1 MPNEHFAQR
10 QLVINLHMST
20 TFPLSVGAAMK
31 KIARN
36 ARGVGLPRFVAGLLA
51 LATTFGVQGSAYAIP
66 NVPTPVSKPVAA
78 HLAALP
84 SAIKPGAANLTMSS
98 LDPYTPTTATPDY
111 FGTPDPVSGYAT
123 GNFANSPLPTS
134 VLIQGDGTG
143 AMFIAEYYPAGD
155 PSGNGGKIKK
165 FDMVNPGSG
174 YHSGTTKVSV
184 IGGGGVGGQGGP
196 ITIDPATGGITAIGV
211 ANPGTGYGSAKGL
224 RKFTTDLPD
233 LAIATPTATA
243 AVKTVGDPN
252 YIPASDSYEI
262 AAVRTKWQFSSD
274 LGYTTVNLYAQ
285 VDTAHTGACPAG
297 EVNWKYPN
305 NTFIK
310 NGAGQNVC
318 FIATNFTDTAKT
330 TINSQAPFSYLG
342 PTIVANKGVP
352 VRVTFDN
359 YLPSG
364 TQPCTVAGGSLLTGP
379 NANTCGGD
387 LFLPVDPS
395 VMGAGSGPNG
405 GDYSTARA
413 TIHLHGGVTP
423 WISDGTMDQWVSPAS
438 ASEQYPAGV
447 STRYVPDMWYAADGS
462 IINSCYGYIHCYT
475 SNATPT
481 TYRGADSNSVPTGF
495 QQDATTA
502 ATYPSTNPGNG
513 RMTFYYTNQDTARL
527 LFYHDHSDGITRL
540 NVYSGLVAGYL
551 LQDTQEGQ
559 VLVAAGVRDATAPNT
574 PTAQE
579 KTLVIQDKTFVPAA
593 SQLQLQDPTWN
604 TAAWGSMGSLW
615 FPHVYEPNQNPGL
628 TPVNSASPGASPVG
642 RWDYGPWFWP
652 AVNNEMYP
660 PVANPL
666 CVGGKLNTSTCLPPQ
681 NTTNPGVPNVSQV
694 PEAFMDS
701 MMVNGVS
708 YPVMHAA
715 RKVYL
720 LHLLNGSDDR
730 SLNLSLY
737 YAKSDPS
744 NTYST
749 HCSGPLWT
757 NPASDTTPACGD
769 SGEVSMVPAT
779 PNTPATQGLVF
790 PDQLQNHTGG
800 VVPDMRT
807 AGPPLVMLASEG
819 GVLPDAA
826 VFPAN
831 PIGFEFSLQSITVT
845 NVKEHALIL
854 GPAQRADVLV
864 DLTNVP
870 EGSTLILYND
880 APAPFPGFDPRFD
893 YFTGDWDQ
901 TASGGSPTTIPG
913 YAPNT
918 RTIMQIKIDQDPTGT
933 PGSSI
938 FQTGTQTLITP
949 LTDAIHTY
957 YKSSQDAPVVAQVAY
972 NPALGTSTVDNTY
985 PALGDTSMTVTSSGV
1000 SSISIDPTKL
1010 NPAET
1015 TTPQV
1020 LIGDQINVATG
1031 SETDGGNGNGARAS
1045 ATISPTDSVGSVSVP
1060 NPTSYTVA
1068 PTVTSITPAPTGPNA
1083 RTAVVQSQMAGA
1095 NNISSVT
1102 VTPNNGYT
1110 GTPNVTV
1117 TGAATVLAIATAVL
1131 APTHIAGITINNGG
1145 NFTKTPLVTI
1155 SGATVSNDTQTA
1167 VAVLNPTPLLGINVV
1182 AGHGGLYTSAPTLNI
1197 TGSAPGSYAY
1207 ATAFLSTSVQS
1218 VTVTN
1223 PGVCT
1228 ITGGSYDPN
1237 SAYFGVTITG
1247 GRTAGALV
1255 ATTAFA
1261 MANAHVS
1268 GATASLQSIGVVY
1281 GGTNYTTVPTVTI
1294 SPVGMTCA
1302 TSPVATVQLTPAPIA
1317 GVTLDSANLGS
1328 FTSDPVIT
1336 ISGSGGAQLDPVL
1349 SPTSIA
1355 SITLTN
1361 SVNDFTETPLVSF
1374 DIPSA
1379 AVATVSL
1386 APTSVASISIA
1397 AGTGLGYTSIPAFAI
1412 DAPATGTG
1420 ATATAV
1426 MSVGSL
1432 QFTVVDPGAGYVAG
1446 TTYRANLSDTTTA
1459 TVTLG
1464 TGQVTSISVNNP
1476 GSGYLTAPTVELLYP
1491 DGYADTT
1498 SATAILSSQK
1508 VALNFHETGIQ
1519 ELFDNMYGRMN
1530 ATMSSEL
1537 SVTNFVN
1544 QTTLPWSSVDYP
1556 TEIINTNSSNEL
1568 VANGGKP
1575 VDSLPDG
1582 TQIWRFTHNGVDTHF
1597 IHFHMFNVQ
1606 IIAIVGWDGINQPL
1620 PAYDLG
1626 WRDTVQMDQL
1636 TIIYIAV
1643 KPIVPIIPWQIPNSI
1658 RPSDPQTDMFDA
1670 VGNPVTTQD
1679 MNMSN
1684 YDPTNAGSVNYNQL
1698 VNYGWEYMF
1707 HCHLLGHEENDFM
1720 RQIPVGVAMKAP
1732 TALQTSGTTYV
1743 AAISGGTAAHVNV
1756 SFTDN
1761 SMNETGF
1768 ILQRRVSVN
1777 DPWVPVQQL
1786 NDHAPT
1792 WDNVHQTVVDY
1803 GLSTGATVTFTDTP
1817 PLTSGVHYQYRVLA
1831 VDTIGVKNMGQFPS
1845 ADILSDPSNVV
1856 YVQIP

>member
-1 MPNEHFAQR
+1 
-10 QLVINLHMST
+10 MST

-51 LATTFGVQGSAYAIP
+51 LATTFGVQGGAYAIP

-111 FGTPDPVSGYAT
+111 FGSPDPVSGYAT

-224 RKFTTDLPD
+224 RKFTIDLPD

-243 AVKTVGDPN
+243 AVKTVGDLN

-364 TQPCTVAGGSLLTGP
+364 TQPCTVAGGSLLSGP

-495 QQDATTA
+495 HQDATTA

-628 TPVNSASPGASPVG
+628 TPVNSTSPGASPVG

-652 AVNNEMYP
+652 AVNTEMYP

-666 CVGGKLNTSTCLPPQ
+666 CKSGVLNTPTCPVPQ

-694 PEAFMDS
+694 PEAFLDS
-701 MMVNGVS
+701 MTVNGVS

-720 LHLLNGSDDR
+720 LHLLNGSNDR
-730 SLNLSLY
+730 TLNLSLY
-737 YAKSDPS
+737 YAKSDAS
-744 NTYST
+744 NSYST
-749 HCSGPLWT
+749 HCSGPLWANSAT
-757 NPASDTTPACGD
+757 DTTPACGD
-769 SGEVSMVPAT
+769 AGEVSMVPAN

-790 PDQLQNHTGG
+790 PDQLQNHYGG
-800 VVPDMRT
+800 MVPDMRT
-807 AGPPLVMLASEG
+807 AGPAMVMLASEG
-819 GVLPDAA
+819 GILPDAA

-831 PIGFEFSLQSITVT
+831 PIGFDFSLQSITNT

-870 EGSTLILYND
+870 AGSTLILYND
-880 APAPFPGFDPRFD
+880 APAPFPGWDPRFD

-901 TASGGSPTTIPG
+901 TASGGAPTTIPG

-918 RTIMQIKIDQDPTGT
+918 RTIMQIQVDQDLAGT
-933 PGSSI
+933 PGTSI
-938 FQTGTQTLITP
+938 FQSGTQTVTTA
-949 LTDAIHTY
+949 LTNAIHNY
-957 YKSSQDAPVVAQVAY
+957 YKASQDAPVVAQVAY
-972 NPALGTSTVDNTY
+972 NDALGTNTATNSY
-985 PALGDTSMTVTSSGV
+985 PALGDETMTVTSTGV
-1000 SSISIDPTKL
+1000 ASISV
-1010 NPAET
+1010 NPATLTPGET
-1015 TTPQV
+1015 ANPQV
-1020 LIGDQINVATG
+1020 LVGDQINVATG
-1031 SETDGGNGNGARAS
+1031 TEVAGGNGNGARAV
-1045 ATISPTDSVGSVSVP
+1045 ATISPTDSVGSVTSP
-1060 NPTSYTVA
+1060 NPTAYTTA
-1068 PTVTSITPAPTGPNA
+1068 PTVTSILPLPTGPNA
-1083 RTAVVQSQMAGA
+1083 RTAVIQSELAGA
-1095 NNISSVT
+1095 NNIASVN
-1102 VTPNNGYT
+1102 VTANNGYT
-1110 GTPNVTV
+1110 FTPTVTV
-1117 TGAATVLAIATAVL
+1117 TGAATVPAVATAVL
-1131 APTHIAGITINNGG
+1131 APTSIANIAINDGGI
-1145 NFTKTPLVTI
+1145 FTSTPLVTVTGPTV
-1155 SGATVSNDTQTA
+1155 SGAVQSATA
-1167 VAVLNPTPLLGINVV
+1167 ILNPTPLLGINVV
-1182 AGHGGLYTSAPTLNI
+1182 AGHGGLYTSAPTLTI
-1197 TGSAPGSYAY
+1197 TGSAVGTTAN
-1207 ATAFLSTSVQS
+1207 AIAFLSTSMQS

-1237 SAYFGVTITG
+1237 NAYFAVTLTG
-1247 GRTAGALV
+1247 GRAAGALA
-1255 ATTAFA
+1255 ATNAFA
-1261 MANAHVS
+1261 MANVHVN
-1268 GATASLQSIGVVY
+1268 GANATLQSIGVVY
-1281 GGTNYTTVPTVTI
+1281 GGTNYTTAPTVTI
-1294 SPVGMTCA
+1294 TPVGMTCGTAPAA
-1302 TSPVATVQLTPAPIA
+1302 TAQLTPGPIA
-1317 GVTLDSANLGS
+1317 GVILDQNNLGS
-1328 FTSDPVIT
+1328 FTADPIIT
-1336 ISGSGGAQLDPVL
+1336 ISGSGGAQLESVL
-1349 SPTSIA
+1349 QPTSIARISLNNVVSDFTDTPDIAFSIPSTAVATAVMTSTSIA
-1355 SITLTN
+1355 SI
-1361 SVNDFTETPLVSF
+1361 
-1374 DIPSA
+1374 
-1379 AVATVSL
+1379 
-1386 APTSVASISIA
+1386 SIA
-1397 AGTGLGYTSIPAFAI
+1397 TGTGLGYTGTPAISIG
-1412 DAPATGTG
+1412 APTTGTA

-1432 QFTVVDPGAGYVAG
+1432 QFTVVDPGSGYVAG
-1446 TTYRANLSDTTTA
+1446 TTY
-1459 TVTLG
+1459 TVTLSDNTTANVTLG
-1464 TGQVTSISVNNP
+1464 AGQVTSISVTNP
-1476 GSGYLTAPTVELLYP
+1476 GSGYLSAPTIGLLYP
-1491 DGYADTT
+1491 DGTLDLT
-1498 SATAILSSQK
+1498 SATATLSSQQ
-1508 VALNFHETGIQ
+1508 VPMTFHPTGIQ
-1519 ELFDNMYGRMN
+1519 ELFDSMYGRMN

-1537 SVTNFVN
+1537 AVTNFIN
-1544 QTTLPWSSVDYP
+1544 QTTIPWASVDFP
-1556 TEIINTNSSNEL
+1556 TEIINTNDTTEL
-1568 VANGGKP
+1568 VSAGGQP
-1575 VDSLPDG
+1575 VGSLPDG
-1582 TQIWRFTHNGVDTHF
+1582 TQLWRFTHNGVDTHF
-1597 IHFHMFNVQ
+1597 VHFHMFNVQ
-1606 IIAIVGWDGINQPL
+1606 IVAILGWDGINQPL

-1636 TIIYIAV
+1636 TVIYVAI

-1658 RPSDPQTDMFDA
+1658 RPSDPQTSMFD
-1670 VGNPVTTQD
+1670 VNGNPITTQD
-1679 MNMSN
+1679 MNMGAV
-1684 YDPTNAGSVNYNQL
+1684 DPTNKPVVNYNQL

-1761 SMNETGF
+1761 SINETGF

-1777 DPWVPVQQL
+1777 DPWVPVEQL

>member
-1 MPNEHFAQR
+1 
-10 QLVINLHMST
+10 MSNSFS
-20 TFPLSVGAAMK
+20 FPAGAAMK
-31 KIARN
+31 KIIQRKRQRN
-36 ARGVGLPRFVAGLLA
+36 YVAALLVF
-51 LATTFGVQGSAYAIP
+51 ATTFGVQGGAYAIP
-66 NVPTPVSKPVAA
+66 TVPSPSTSNKPVAA

-84 SAIKPGAANLTMSS
+84 SAIKPGAANLTMSP

-111 FGTPDPVSGYAT
+111 FGSADPVSGYAT

-134 VLIQGDGTG
+134 VVIQGDGVG
-143 AMFIAEYYPAGD
+143 ALFIAEYYPAGD
-155 PSGNGGKIKK
+155 PSGNAGKIKQ

-174 YHSGTTKVSV
+174 YHAGNTKVSV
-184 IGGGGVGGQGGP
+184 IGGGGVGAQGGP
-196 ITIDPATGGITAIGV
+196 IVIDSTTGGITSIGV
-211 ANPGTGYGSAKGL
+211 ANPGTGYGTARGL

-233 LAIATPTATA
+233 LAIATATPA
-243 AVKTVGDPN
+243 PAVKTVGDPN
-252 YIPASDSYEI
+252 YIPASDTYEI
-262 AAVRTKWQFSSD
+262 ASLRTKWQFSSD

-285 VDTAHTGACPAG
+285 VDSANAGTCPTG
-297 EVNWKYPN
+297 EVNWKYPSGA
-305 NTFIK
+305 FIA

-318 FIATNFTDTAKT
+318 FIATNFTDSAKT
-330 TINSQAPFSYLG
+330 VVNAQAPFSYLG

-364 TQPCTVAGGSLLTGP
+364 TQPCTVAGGTKLTGP

-387 LFLPVDPS
+387 LFLPVDSS

-405 GDYSTARA
+405 GYYSTNRA

-423 WISDGTMDQWVSPAS
+423 WISDGTMDQWVSPATS
-438 ASEQYPAGV
+438 SEQYPAGV

-462 IINSCYGYIHCYT
+462 VINSCYGYIHCYT
-475 SNATPT
+475 SIAAPT
-481 TYRGADSNSVPTGF
+481 TYKGGDSNTIPTGF
-495 QQDATTA
+495 QQDLQTA

-527 LFYHDHSDGITRL
+527 MFYHDHSDGITRL

-551 LQDTQEGQ
+551 LNDTQEGQ
-559 VLVAAGVRDATAPNT
+559 MLVAAGVRSASAPNT
-574 PTAQE
+574 ATAQE
-579 KTLVIQDKTFVPAA
+579 KTLVIQDKTFVPAT
-593 SQLQLQDPTWN
+593 SQLKLQDPTWN

-628 TPVNSASPGASPVG
+628 TPVNSTSPGASPVG

-652 AVNNEMYP
+652 AVNSEMYP

-666 CVGGKLNTSTCLPPQ
+666 CVGGKLNTQTCPVPQ
-681 NTTNPGVPNVSQV
+681 NTMNPGVPNVSQV
-694 PEAFMDS
+694 PEAFLDS
-701 MMVNGVS
+701 MTVNGVS

-720 LHLLNGSDDR
+720 LHLLNGSNDR

-737 YAKSDPS
+737 YAKSDNS
-744 NTYST
+744 NTYGT
-749 HCSGPLWT
+749 HCSGVLWT
-757 NPASDTTPACGD
+757 NAATDTTPACGD
-769 SGEVSMVPAT
+769 AGEVSMVPAV

-790 PDQLQNHTGG
+790 PDQLQNHYSGL
-800 VVPDMRT
+800 VPDMRT
-807 AGPPLVMLASEG
+807 AGPAMVMLSSEG
-819 GVLPDAA
+819 GILPDAA
-826 VFPAN
+826 VLPAN
-831 PIGFEFSLQSITVT
+831 PIGFEFSLQSITNT

-870 EGSTLILYND
+870 AGSTLILYND
-880 APAPFPGFDPRFD
+880 APAPFPGWDPRFD

-901 TASGGSPTTIPG
+901 TVSGGAPATIPG

-918 RTIMQIKIDQDPTGT
+918 RTIMQIQVDQDLAGT
-933 PGSSI
+933 AGTSI
-938 FQTGTQTLITP
+938 FQPGTQTVTTA

-957 YKSSQDAPVVAQVAY
+957 YKASQDAPVVAQVAY
-972 NPALGTSTVDNTY
+972 NPALGTNTKDNLY
-985 PALGDTSMTVTSSGV
+985 PALGDTSLAVTSTGV
-1000 SSISIDPTKL
+1000 AAIAIDPTKL
-1010 NPAET
+1010 NPLET

-1031 SETDGGNGNGARAS
+1031 TEGDGGNGNGARAV
-1045 ATISPTDSVGSVSVP
+1045 ATISPPDTVGSVSVS
-1060 NPTSYTVA
+1060 NPSAYTTA
-1068 PTVTSITPAPTGPNA
+1068 PTVNSITPAPAGPNA
-1083 RTAVVQSQMAGA
+1083 RTAVVQSEMAGA
-1095 NNISSVT
+1095 NNISTVT
-1102 VTPNNGYT
+1102 VSTNSGYT
-1110 GTPNVTV
+1110 TTPNVTV
-1117 TGAATVLAIATAVL
+1117 SGAATVPAVATAVL
-1131 APTHIAGITINNGG
+1131 SPTSIASINIYNGG
-1145 NFTKTPLVTI
+1145 TFTKTPLVTVAGI
-1155 SGATVSNDTQTA
+1155 TVNNDVQNA
-1167 VAVLNPTPLLGINVV
+1167 VAVLSPTPLLGINVLN
-1182 AGHGGLYTSAPTLNI
+1182 GGLYTSAPTI
-1197 TGSAPGSYAY
+1197 TISGSATGNAF

-1228 ITGGSYDPN
+1228 VTGAAYDPAI
-1237 SAYFGVTITG
+1237 AYFAVTLTG
-1247 GRTAGALV
+1247 GRTGGAVV
-1255 ATTAFA
+1255 ASQAFA
-1261 MANAHVS
+1261 MGNAHVS
-1268 GATASLQSIGVVY
+1268 GANASLQSIGVVY
-1281 GGTNYTTVPTVTI
+1281 GGTNYTSAPTVSIT
-1294 SPVGMTCA
+1294 PVGMTCT
-1302 TSPVATVQLTPAPIA
+1302 TSPVATAQLTPGPIA
-1317 GVTLDSANLGS
+1317 GVTLDPANLGS
-1328 FTSDPVIT
+1328 FTADPVIA
-1336 ISGSGGAQLDPVL
+1336 ISGTGGAQLDPVL
-1349 SPTSIA
+1349 APTSIA
-1355 SITLTN
+1355 SITKTN
-1361 SVNDFTETPLVSF
+1361 TVSDFTSTPLISF
-1374 DIPSA
+1374 NIAST
-1379 AVATVSL
+1379 AVATASMT
-1386 APTSVASISIA
+1386 PTSVSSITIA
-1397 AGTGLGYTSIPAFAI
+1397 AGTGLGYTSTPVFTI
-1412 DAPATGTG
+1412 DAPTTGTA

-1432 QFTVVDPGAGYVAG
+1432 QFTVVDPGAGYVTG
-1446 TTYRANLSDTTTA
+1446 TPYIANLSDNTTA
-1459 TVTLG
+1459 AVTLG
-1464 TGQVTSISVNNP
+1464 AGQVTSLNVTNP
-1476 GSGYLTAPTVELLYP
+1476 GSGYLSAPTVELLYP
-1491 DGYADTT
+1491 DGYTDTT
-1498 SATAILSSQK
+1498 SATAILSSQQ
-1508 VALNFHETGIQ
+1508 VSVTFHETGIQ

-1556 TEIINTNSSNEL
+1556 TEIINTNSANEL

-1606 IIAIVGWDGINQPL
+1606 IVAITGWDGINQPL

-1636 TIIYIAV
+1636 TIVYVAI
-1643 KPIVPIIPWQIPNSI
+1643 KPIVPIVPWQLPNSI
-1658 RPSDPQTDMFDA
+1658 RPSDPQTALFDINGVA
-1670 VGNPVTTQD
+1670 ITSQD
-1679 MNMSN
+1679 MNMAN
-1684 YDPTNAGSVNYNQL
+1684 YDPTNATSVNYNQL

-1720 RQIPVGVAMKAP
+1720 RQIPVGVAMKSP
-1732 TALQTSGTTYV
+1732 TALQTADTTYV
-1743 AAISGGTAAHVNV
+1743 AAVGAVAAHVNV
-1756 SFTDN
+1756 SFVDN

-1768 ILQRRVSVN
+1768 ILQRRVSLN

-1786 NDHAPT
+1786 NDHAPI
-1792 WDNVHQTVVDY
+1792 WDNVHQTVRDY
-1803 GLSTGATVTFTDTP
+1803 GLSTGATPTFTDTP